1 MQVMCVPGVVP
12 ELTRSNNI
20 LEVERCLGVEAARRV
35 VIDELLAVM
44 EGHGVEVNIRHVM
57 LLADLM
63 TNRVCFF
70 PSFFHILH
78 LTFLVFLKSMGKP
91 HEYSV
96 VVVM

>member
-12 ELTRSNNI
+12 ERTRSNNI

-63 TNRVCFF
+63 TNRVCLPCF
-70 PSFFHILH
+70 SFLCDILE
-78 LTFLVFLKSMGKP
+78 LLVVTLLRSCR
-91 HEYSV
+91 EYG
-96 VVVM
+96 